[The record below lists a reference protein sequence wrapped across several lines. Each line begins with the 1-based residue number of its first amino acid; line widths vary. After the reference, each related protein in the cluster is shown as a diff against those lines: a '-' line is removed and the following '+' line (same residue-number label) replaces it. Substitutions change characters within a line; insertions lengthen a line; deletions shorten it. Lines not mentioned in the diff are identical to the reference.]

1 MINTSNVKQAL
12 RLDVAITQD
21 MVNALQKWASMYI
34 NQAPWLT
41 NGIKSLNLPAAIA
54 AEISRAVT
62 IEMEMTLT
70 GSPRA
75 DYLSEQMKAV
85 LGNIRKTT
93 EYAAAKGGLMYKPYI
108 AANGQIAV
116 DFVQADQFYPVAFD
130 SNGKMTSCV
139 FSDQKT
145 VGTTYYTRLEYHAM
159 TPEGYRIVNRAYR
172 SNTKDTLGNE
182 VPLTTLAEWADLEP
196 EALILNIT
204 RPLFAYFKMPFA
216 NNVDP
221 TSPLGV
227 SVYARAIDL
236 IEQADKQWTDF
247 LWEFESGKRALYTD
261 PQAFAKDD
269 NNKSILPDRRLPA
282 T

>member
-1 MINTSNVKQAL
+1 
-12 RLDVAITQD
+12 
-21 MVNALQKWASMYI
+21 
-34 NQAPWLT
+34 
-41 NGIKSLNLPAAIA
+41 
-54 AEISRAVT
+54 
-62 IEMEMTLT
+62 
-70 GSPRA
+70 
-75 DYLSEQMKAV
+75 
-85 LGNIRKTT
+85 
-93 EYAAAKGGLMYKPYI
+93 MYKPYI

-216 NNVDP
+216 NNIDP
-221 TSPLGV
+221 KSPLGV
-227 SVYARAIDL
+227 SVYSRAVDSFQ
-236 IEQADKQWTDF
+236 QAD
-247 LWEFESGKRALYTD
+247 
-261 PQAFAKDD
+261 
-269 NNKSILPDRRLPA
+269 
-282 T
+282 